1 MRDTTATYV
10 KDLGSLFKADDSR
23 LQPIKIESSNLTDP
37 VATIKG
43 LMDVDHIDM
52 VMANAGGAGAKGIIP
67 LDVASPEIVT
77 GCVYREGSRSIGPV
91 PGCQASVGEGS
102 SSQVGVCEQCCG
114 FDWST

>member
-1 MRDTTATYV
+1 MTLPDNTVIPNTGA
-10 KDLGSLFKADDSR
+10 SR
-23 LQPIKIESSNLTDP
+23 GKSHRHRQP
-37 VATIKG
+37 TIKG